1 MVKLVNRAKMSTA
14 TVGTGTITLGTAPV
28 GYQSFASAG
37 IVNGDEIRYVIE
49 DGDNWEIGTGA
60 YAAAGTTLTRTVLES
75 SNAGLAV
82 ALSGN
87 AVVFVSATAED
98 FLDIIPGVISVNQ
111 PGPLILITGTA
122 RWYSPA
128 DITVNN
134 IVARLN
140 TAADSNV
147 TIVIKKNNSAAAT
160 ITVLANQTIGSTTD
174 AVVLAFGDYLTVD
187 ITAIGTINKGEDLN
201 IQFIYKYNQQY

>member
-37 IVNGDEIRYVIE
+37 IVNGDEIRYVVE

-60 YAAAGTTLTRTVLES
+60 YAAAGTTLTRTVMES
-75 SNAGLAV
+75 SNAGLTV